1 MELTKKGRETRQRII
16 DTAKTMFARKGFA
29 ETGLRELAK
38 HAEVNLAMI
47 NYFFGSKKGLLK
59 EILEPFYSGYLLL
72 VQRQLIGPGKPEE
85 KIRRFIH
92 HAIAYIGANRDTAII
107 VLTELPRDD
116 PEITRYKAGWAGKMM
131 AIIKDEICT
140 PLKETRGVVVS
151 PAVIGPLLISMMGSR
166 FLFAPVIEEL
176 NPPGL
181 KEEFLERYPDLV
193 AGIFLD
199 GLNGLSDLTDE
210 AENE

>member
-38 HAEVNLAMI
+38 HAEVNLAMS

-140 PLKETRGVVVS
+140 HPGQ
-151 PAVIGPLLISMMGSR
+151 LLASTASVAR
-166 FLFAPVIEEL
+166 PVTAGHRIQHADLHQERLGAIARRIAIPIEVGQKASCRHNTTNQL
-176 NPPGL
+176 LPMKL
-181 KEEFLERYPDLV
+181 LRQ
-193 AGIFLD
+193 
-199 GLNGLSDLTDE
+199 T
-210 AENE
+210 